1 MKRTALITLLLALV
15 ALAVGAPAFAAD
27 GASNGYDVGAMALLA
42 AGLAI
47 GVSTALC
54 ALGQGKAVAAAAEG
68 TARNPGAGKQIF
80 TLTIVGL
87 ALIESLA
94 IYALVVSFL
103 IWNTVGKLPGVLE
116 G

>member
-1 MKRTALITLLLALV
+1 MRRQLFTALFTSLAALV
-15 ALAVGAPAFAAD
+15 VATPAFAAD
-27 GASNGYDVGAMALLA
+27 GAANAFDVGALALLA

-47 GVSTALC
+47 GISTGLC
-54 ALGQGKAVAAAAEG
+54 GLGQGRAVAAACEG

-94 IYALVVSFL
+94 IYALVISFF
-103 IWNTVGKLPGVLE
+103 IYAKVPDVVF
-116 G
+116 

>member
-1 MKRTALITLLLALV
+1 MKRTALVTSAFAFAL
-15 ALAVGAPAFAAD
+15 LAVGLPVLAQSA
-27 GASNGYDVGAMALLA
+27 ASNNYDVGAFALLS

-47 GVSTALC
+47 GISTGLC
-54 ALGQGKAVAAAAEG
+54 GLGQGRAAAAACEG

-94 IYALVVSFL
+94 IYALVISFM
-103 IWNTVGKLPGVLE
+103 IYAKVGDLAQ
-116 G
+116 

>member
-1 MKRTALITLLLALV
+1 MKRTLLITLVLAL
-15 ALAVGAPAFAAD
+15 ALLAVGLPVLAQD
-27 GASNGYDVGAMALLA
+27 GASNNYDVGAIALLS

-47 GVSTALC
+47 GISTGLC
-54 ALGQGKAVAAAAEG
+54 GLGQGRAVAAACEG

-94 IYALVVSFL
+94 IYALVISFM
-103 IWNTVGKLPGVLE
+103 IYGKAGEVL